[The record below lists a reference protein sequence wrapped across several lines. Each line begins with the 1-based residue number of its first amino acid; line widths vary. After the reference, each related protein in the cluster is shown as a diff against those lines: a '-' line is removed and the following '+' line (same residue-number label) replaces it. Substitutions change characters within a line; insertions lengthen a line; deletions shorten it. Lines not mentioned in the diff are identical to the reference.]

1 MENPSLINIKKRR
14 TKRLSPYSENEI
26 WEREEL
32 LSIVCS
38 LVNGSPIQPEAMWT
52 MMKQLRERI
61 IHMLE
66 SGSIAD
72 ENERQ
77 KLEYLLRTKK
87 WNPYCI
93 RHSAITSDSDYLSG
107 YGLNKKV
114 RWSMNSKQP
123 SRYIKPRMGNDL
135 KKQILVHDGIISEN
149 ELQKKATVLSCFR
162 CKYVNTT
169 DVKFCSKCSY
179 PLTSQAYDEI
189 KEAENRNIQTLQ
201 QKYEQDMNAMREQM
215 NQIMSMIQQNPK
227 LAKVKPEALATKEI
241 ER

>member
-114 RWSMNSKQP
+114 R
-123 SRYIKPRMGNDL
+123 
-135 KKQILVHDGIISEN
+135 
-149 ELQKKATVLSCFR
+149 
-162 CKYVNTT
+162 
-169 DVKFCSKCSY
+169 
-179 PLTSQAYDEI
+179 
-189 KEAENRNIQTLQ
+189 
-201 QKYEQDMNAMREQM
+201 
-215 NQIMSMIQQNPK
+215 
-227 LAKVKPEALATKEI
+227 
-241 ER
+241 